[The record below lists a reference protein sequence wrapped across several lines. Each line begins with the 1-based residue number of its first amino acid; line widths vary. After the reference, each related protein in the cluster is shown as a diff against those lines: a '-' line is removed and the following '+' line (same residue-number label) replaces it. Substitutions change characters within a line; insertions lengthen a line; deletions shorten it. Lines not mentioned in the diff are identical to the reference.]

1 MANLIAKLGLDSAE
15 FKAGLNSAKAATGG
29 FQSTIKSTTNDLRGM
44 FDTVL
49 KPVAVVTA
57 AVYALHRAMNFVND
71 IITVTT
77 DKMRNANA
85 EGLSKSL
92 DAQKESV
99 RALSSEYKDLNDE
112 INGNAESQKNTLKV
126 VEDNA
131 AALLKLRR
139 AQALLADEQKTG
151 GKNRDKIELAFDKEK
166 IRYSE
171 SGKKIGIDMEKQTL
185 EDQLEIKKQQAEDLR
200 AQAQEAQRIKL
211 QSQSEAAAL
220 QQEKQNL
227 IDSAGGENEV
237 AKKLTDAV
245 TGGIFKKELDK
256 REQALKKAQESAK
269 QALEIERNLNDE
281 ALKLERE
288 YTYGSIALKELRTK
302 AETESVNSIAEQLD
316 KNTSRMNAL
325 NAVKGRGI
333 DVGSMARVGGFLG
346 GERPGLAVADKQL
359 QVAQEMLALQKE
371 NKVLM
376 DKLANPAGWGTIR
389 VSISDDSGGL

>member
-1 MANLIAKLGLDSAE
+1 MSNLIAKLGLDSKE
-15 FKAGLNSAKAATGG
+15 FKAGLNGAKAATGG
-29 FQSTIKSTTNDLRGM
+29 FQGTIKSATNDLRGM

-57 AVYALHRAMNFVND
+57 AIYALHRAMNFVND
-71 IITVTT
+71 IMTVTA
-77 DKMRNANA
+77 DKMRDANG

-92 DAQKESV
+92 DAQKESI
-99 RALSSEYKDLNDE
+99 RALASGYKNLNDE
-112 INGNAESQKNTLKV
+112 INGNAESQAKTLKV
-126 VEDNA
+126 VEDSA
-131 AALLKLRR
+131 EASLKLRR

-171 SGKKIGIDMEKQTL
+171 SGKQIGIGMEKQSI
-185 EDQLEIKKQQAEDLR
+185 EEQLASKKSQAEELR

-227 IDSAGGENEV
+227 IDSAGGENEI
-237 AKKLTDAV
+237 AKKLTDSA

-256 REQALKKAQESAK
+256 REQALRKAQESAK
-269 QALEIERNLNDE
+269 QALEIERSMNDE
-281 ALKLERE
+281 ALKLERD

-302 AETESVNSIAEQLD
+302 AETEAINSIADQLD
-316 KNTSRMNAL
+316 KNASRLNAL
-325 NAVKGRGI
+325 GGIRGQGVET
-333 DVGSMARVGGFLG
+333 DSMARVGGFLG

-359 QVAQEMLALQKE
+359 QVAQEMLTLQKE

-376 DKLANPAGWGTIR
+376 DKLANPAGWGTITVR
-389 VSISDDSGGL
+389 LSDDSGGL